1 MSIDKLNKKIKVS
14 LYVRAFRI
22 IMALTV
28 ILVFLAISMLV
39 WRYYQFYLSNQS
51 TWKNMDFLT
60 FMYPIIILVAI
71 CLLPIYVFVA
81 NYFCNDRIVN
91 ISITVLLVIIIYAGL
106 LDLQEPSR
114 VGLYIGIVLAI
125 YLSLFFA
132 FYKMPLMIFTLFT
145 MILLLGFCW
154 QLLPPIITMMVLD
167 IKPSQLFMPFL
178 FAFIMLSV
186 GGMLM
191 ACAYL
196 PRGIEWKRYLF
207 PYRNNSVFSIRKKED
222 GGFTL
227 IEVLI
232 SVAILGILSGGVFHS
247 WASIVRSHKQL
258 QIRSHALEIINSE
271 MNALMAADTA
281 LVQSEKPNALPINLQ
296 DFVSPYTFTGDY
308 IINKTD
314 DAGIVKITVKL
325 SHIIENRSERNFRLV
340 GYRRLEVK
348 AP

>member
-1 MSIDKLNKKIKVS
+1 MIRTMNKDQLDIKIKVP
-14 LYVRAFRI
+14 LYLRAFRI

-28 ILVFLAISMLV
+28 CLVLIAISLV
-39 WRYYQFYLSNQS
+39 IFTYYQSN
-51 TWKNMDFLT
+51 WKNMDFLT
-60 FMYPIIILVAI
+60 FMYPIIILVSI
-71 CLLPIYVFVA
+71 IILPLCVIAA
-81 NYFCNDRIVN
+81 NYFCNDHIVH
-91 ISITVLLVIIIYAGL
+91 ISVSVLLGIIIYVGL
-106 LDLQEPSR
+106 MDLQETSR

-132 FYKMPLMIFTLFT
+132 FYKMPLMIFILFT
-145 MILLLGFCW
+145 MIIVLGFGW
-154 QLLPPIITMMVLD
+154 QILPPLISMIVLD
-167 IKPSQLFMPFL
+167 IKPNQLFMPFL
-178 FAFIMLSV
+178 FSFILLAV

-196 PRGIEWKRYLF
+196 PREIEWKRYLF
-207 PYRNNSVFSIRKKED
+207 PYRNNSVFSIHKNKD

-232 SVAILGILSGGVFHS
+232 AVAIIGILSGGVFHS

-271 MNALMAADTA
+271 MNALMATEAA
-281 LVQSEKPNALPINLQ
+281 LVYSEEPNALPINLQ
-296 DFVSPYTFTGDY
+296 DFVSPYKFTGNY
-308 IINKTD
+308 LINKTD
-314 DAGIVKITVKL
+314 DAGIVKITVNL

-348 AP
+348 TP